1 MAVAAVTVAEAAV
14 AAPAAPRQSTAAVGV
29 HDVRPLVRDLLEWIE
44 RAPRTYA
51 DVTETWRSTCPR
63 FTVWEDAL
71 EARLV
76 RLERCAGMRC
86 GEERVALTE
95 LGNAALAAVVRDSG
109 NER

>member
-1 MAVAAVTVAEAAV
+1 MVGTVAEPVLAALAV
-14 AAPAAPRQSTAAVGV
+14 LRQPTAALAVDG
-29 HDVRPLVRDLLEWIE
+29 VRPLTRDLLEWIE

-76 RLERCAGMRC
+76 RLERCAGMRF

-95 LGNAALAAVVRDSG
+95 LGRAALAAVVCDSG